1 MLRYGIW
8 LEVGQMLHVTLR
20 CLRWQGKDVTCYVKL
35 FVLTRVKDCYMLRH
49 GIWLELGQMRSSGN
63 GGGSRRNTFFR
74 LLVDSCTKKPLDEN
88 APKNHTKISKACI
101 YQNKMAQN
109 PGFRPLEK
117 GIWSN
122 SLQIW
127 SCNSHGAAN
136 TKYTFNCK
144 VRSE

>member
-35 FVLTRVKDCYMLRH
+35 FVLTKWKMLH
-49 GIWLELGQMRSSGN
+49 VTSWDMAGIRTDAQQWQWRWVQEKHLFQATGRQLHKEAFGWKHS
-63 GGGSRRNTFFR
+63 
-74 LLVDSCTKKPLDEN
+74 
-88 APKNHTKISKACI
+88 KNHTLISKACI
-101 YQNKMAQN
+101 YQNETAQN
-109 PGFRPLEK
+109 PAFRHLEK

-144 VRSE
+144 LRSE

>member
-8 LEVGQMLHVTLR
+8 LEVGQRVHVTSR

-35 FVLTRVKDCYMLRH
+35 FVLTEWKLLHVTSWDMAGVRTDAQQWQWRRVQKKH
-49 GIWLELGQMRSSGN
+49 
-63 GGGSRRNTFFR
+63 FFR

-88 APKNHTKISKACI
+88 APKKKKISKACI

-117 GIWSN
+117 EIWSN

-127 SCNSHGAAN
+127 SCNSHGPAN
-136 TKYTFNCK
+136 TKDTFDCK
-144 VRSE
+144 LRSE